1 MRWYLASLS
10 HNINKL
16 ALAWSV
22 QLYEQELKHGGF
34 KMKNAN
40 YSKKMTYIG
49 AGCGVVLFAV
59 FGLLP
64 GSFLG
69 GVMGLNFAGMLLG
82 VPVTSGVLSRLIVA
96 ASMVL
101 GVMVSGIMFITGSS
115 LAGWLLGTVA
125 DALTT
130 GNKELATVN
139 HK

>member
-1 MRWYLASLS
+1 
-10 HNINKL
+10 
-16 ALAWSV
+16 
-22 QLYEQELKHGGF
+22 
-34 KMKNAN
+34 MKISN
-40 YSKKMTYIG
+40 YTKKIAYIG

-69 GVMGLNFAGMLLG
+69 GVMGLNLAGMLLG

-101 GVMVSGIMFITGSS
+101 GVMVSGTMFVTASS
-115 LAGWLLGTVA
+115 IGGWLLGIVA
-125 DALTT
+125 DALTSQ
-130 GNKELATVN
+130 KQELASVA

>member
-1 MRWYLASLS
+1 
-10 HNINKL
+10 
-16 ALAWSV
+16 
-22 QLYEQELKHGGF
+22 
-34 KMKNAN
+34 MKNAN

-69 GVMGLNFAGMLLG
+69 GVMGLNFAGLLLG

-101 GVMVSGIMFITGSS
+101 GVMVSGIMFITASS
-115 LAGWLLGTVA
+115 LAGWLIGTVA

-130 GNKELATVN
+130 EKKELASVN